1 MKKNDLIEVTIEDL
15 GTNGEG
21 IGKTGTFPL
30 FVKDAVIGDRV
41 LARLTKV
48 KKNYAFARTEKVI
61 EPSPYRVDPPCPIS
75 RQCGGCQIQP
85 LSYEKQLEW
94 KNRKVKGHLQRLGGF
109 PADLIEEIMEEPLAS
124 EKPFR
129 YRNKMAIPFG
139 KDKDGKVVAGFYAGR
154 THQIIPVRDCILG
167 QEVNAEIL
175 KRILSFMEEYGI
187 EPYDEKSGRG
197 LIRHVLIRIGAHSGQ
212 IMVCLILNGEKLPFA
227 DELVERLS
235 AIEGM
240 SSVMINVNQENT
252 NVILGKKTAVLWGK
266 DHIQDSLCG
275 IRFSISPLSFYQVN
289 PLQAE
294 RLYQKA
300 LNYADLHGE
309 EIVWDLYCG
318 IGTISLCLAKKAKKV
333 YGVEIVERAIE
344 DARRNAEDNQIENAE
359 FYVGAAEDVFTEAME
374 TKGDEARP
382 DVVVVD
388 PPRKGCDQKLLETIL
403 RMQPDRIVYVSCDS
417 ATMARDLKIL
427 CADGSYQLKK
437 ACCVD
442 QFSQSVHTESVCLLE
457 QAERR
462 AQNAELFRRGR
473 PAVSSADS

>member
-30 FVKDAVIGDRV
+30 FVKDAVIGDKV

-48 KKNYAFARTEKVI
+48 KKNYAFARTEKI
-61 EPSPYRVDPPCPIS
+61 LEPSPYRVDPPCPIS

-109 PADLIEEIMEEPLAS
+109 SAELIEQITEEALAS

-139 KDKDGKVVAGFYAGR
+139 RDKDGKLVAGFYAGR
-154 THQIIPVRDCILG
+154 THQIIPIRDCMLG
-167 QEVNAEIL
+167 QEINADIL
-175 KRILSFMEEYGI
+175 KIVLQHMERYGI
-187 EPYDEKSGRG
+187 EPYDEKSGKG
-197 LIRHVLIRIGAHSGQ
+197 LLRHLLTRIGEKSGQ
-212 IMVCLILNGEKLPFA
+212 IMVCLILNGEELPFA
-227 DELVERLS
+227 DELVAKLS
-235 AIEGM
+235 EIKGM
-240 SSVMINVNQENT
+240 HSIMININRENT
-252 NVILGKKTAVLWGK
+252 NVILGKRTAVLWGS
-266 DHIQDSLCG
+266 DHIKDKLCD
-275 IRFSISPLSFYQVN
+275 IEFSISPLSFYQVN

-300 LNYADLHGE
+300 LDYADLHGE

-333 YGVEIVERAIE
+333 YGVEIVERAIA
-344 DARRNAEDNQIENAE
+344 DARKNAADNQIGNAE

-374 TKGDEARP
+374 TKGEEARP
-382 DVVVVD
+382 DVIVVD
-388 PPRKGCDQKLLETIL
+388 PPRKGCDQKLLDTML

-442 QFSQSVHTESVCLLE
+442 QFSQSVHTEAVCLLS
-457 QAERR
+457 RK
-462 AQNAELFRRGR
+462 NK
-473 PAVSSADS
+473 